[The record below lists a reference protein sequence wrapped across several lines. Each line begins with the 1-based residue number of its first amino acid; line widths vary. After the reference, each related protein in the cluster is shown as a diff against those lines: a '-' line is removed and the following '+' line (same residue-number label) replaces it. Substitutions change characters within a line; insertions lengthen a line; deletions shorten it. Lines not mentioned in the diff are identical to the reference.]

1 MTFLSGC
8 SALSKVYTFGPTF
21 RADLSHTRRH
31 LAEFYMVE
39 AEVCFAE
46 GLGDILCVIE
56 DMYKSVTTSL
66 LKKCEE
72 DIELLHRTTASAD
85 LKVQKMVMS
94 ALSRLWCCAVTCA
107 GSLIQGEV

>member
-46 GLGDILCVIE
+46 GLGDILRVIE

-72 DIELLHRTTASAD
+72 DIELLHRTTASVD
-85 LKVQKMVMS
+85 LKVQRMVMS
-94 ALSRLWCCAVTCA
+94 AFSRLWCCA